1 MEISLEKLLM
11 GILIGILLFCIG
23 KNNKIIEGLFDCNRK
38 CEPSEC
44 ASFGNK
50 CPIDGSAR
58 YVSLE
63 TGGCSSNVLDFS
75 NARSGCCDMKDCHG
89 GSPPSPPS
97 PPPPSPPAPP
107 SHPTPPAPGPTD
119 EICSN
124 LTTDPNACLQDD
136 GVPYGCAAI
145 NSSSYDNV
153 KKGYVW
159 FCNKTKTDREGCDR
173 LPEDE
178 FKWCPSKN
186 EPAPEP
192 PPPPPSPCTSPIS
205 PPDDF
210 PGYIQI
216 NNITDKTITLWYDTK
231 TGGGKKMKQTDNEG
245 NVRFN
250 EGCVTRVEPNGY
262 RMTPNSSLFIK
273 FIRGD
278 EWESFGMWATYNDIR
293 GREVTGS
300 RAAPNV
306 QRILE
311 LTKVLRMPRNI
322 FFNNSYVDGF
332 NGTNSYI
339 VYKNKKKDKIL
350 INRSQPCNLKYINNK
365 ETCESIG
372 GRCMKQTTVA
382 EGSSRDQQVWTC
394 TNPKFWANEKL
405 GLEPGAMAG
414 TGCPEA
420 GGRNTCD
427 CLETWYN
434 NYKGPNTKYDWPTC
448 TNEKGEQEKCPRLWY
463 RSLREKCPSS
473 YSWAFQEKDPININ
487 DSKYLQYTEWCPGNF
502 EGNNQKLQESLERT
516 DENPDGF
523 FQVSPA
529 LETAVM
535 GDDDESPVIIV
546 DIEYIWDPQ
555 DCDETWRN

>member
-1 MEISLEKLLM
+1 M
-11 GILIGILLFCIG
+11 F
-23 KNNKIIEGLFDCNRK
+23 
-38 CEPSEC
+38 
-44 ASFGNK
+44 A
-50 CPIDGSAR
+50 
-58 YVSLE
+58 
-63 TGGCSSNVLDFS
+63 
-75 NARSGCCDMKDCHG
+75 
-89 GSPPSPPS
+89 
-97 PPPPSPPAPP
+97 
-107 SHPTPPAPGPTD
+107 
-119 EICSN
+119 
-124 LTTDPNACLQDD
+124 DD

-145 NSSSYDNV
+145 NSKSYDAQQ
-153 KKGYVW
+153 GYVW
-159 FCNKTKTDREGCDR
+159 FCNKTIEDSEGCDS
-173 LPEDE
+173 LPEDD

-216 NNITDKTITLWYDTK
+216 NNITGKTITLWYDTK
-231 TGGGKKMKQTDNEG
+231 TGGGQKMKQTDNEG
-245 NVRFN
+245 NVKFN
-250 EGCVTRVEPNGY
+250 DCVTRVEPNGY

-273 FIRGD
+273 FVRGD
-278 EWESFGMWATYNDIR
+278 VWDSFGMWATYNDIR

-311 LTKVLRMPRNI
+311 LTAKPNMPKNI

-350 INRSQPCNLKYINNK
+350 INKSKPCDLKYINNK

-405 GLEPGAMAG
+405 ELEPGVAG

-420 GGRNTCD
+420 V
-427 CLETWYN
+427 
-434 NYKGPNTKYDWPTC
+434 
-448 TNEKGEQEKCPRLWY
+448 GEIL
-463 RSLREKCPSS
+463 
-473 YSWAFQEKDPININ
+473 A
-487 DSKYLQYTEWCPGNF
+487 T
-502 EGNNQKLQESLERT
+502 
-516 DENPDGF
+516 
-523 FQVSPA
+523 V
-529 LETAVM
+529 
-535 GDDDESPVIIV
+535 
-546 DIEYIWDPQ
+546 
-555 DCDETWRN
+555 